1 MYIYVYSTLAIVR
14 GEGLWWVGGDVIVL
28 GYFFPLPDV
37 IIALLISVFLYFG
50 LRFGER
56 SLERYF
62 PRSICASFCFCFF
75 FFFFFFFA
83 IIIVVSSVAA
93 FERIS
98 YFCTIRDTWLM
109 GSDRWSRQQGI
120 GWGGVGS
127 DVCLNIA
134 YSLLPIARGG
144 SGSH

>member
-50 LRFGER
+50 ER

-75 FFFFFFFA
+75 ILFFFFCYYYCSL
-83 IIIVVSSVAA
+83 VGC
-93 FERIS
+93 RI
-98 YFCTIRDTWLM
+98 
-109 GSDRWSRQQGI
+109 
-120 GWGGVGS
+120 
-127 DVCLNIA
+127 
-134 YSLLPIARGG
+134 
-144 SGSH
+144 